1 MIDDPTARP
10 DPRTPPDETAGPGVL
25 PDAEC
30 LIGTSLDHARRAT
43 DHHHL
48 DPVRAAG
55 RPRMHLGLR
64 LISSTTGKTPSTCAT
79 STTRC
84 GARPRSRSTRNF
96 TARFAPNN
104 YGSPPL
110 PYG

>member
-1 MIDDPTARP
+1 MPCSAMIDDPTARP

-55 RPRMHLGLR
+55 R
-64 LISSTTGKTPSTCAT
+64 TGCTLA
-79 STTRC
+79 
-84 GARPRSRSTRNF
+84 F
-96 TARFAPNN
+96 DL
-104 YGSPPL
+104 SPPRRAKRPL
-110 PYG
+110 PALRQPQDAAPVSYTHLRAHE